1 MTDPDLADVRALA
14 RPLTGDADLDAL
26 LDRVGEARLVLLG
39 ASAYGTA
46 EFAAWRER
54 LTRRLVAEKGF
65 TFVAV
70 EQHEAATG
78 APASVAVHVLD
89 GDDRAMA
96 DALDRLLAAPGA
108 RGVVWA
114 HDAHVGDARAADAP
128 GGGVSLGQLA
138 RERHGDEGVVLVGT
152 AAHRGSAVAAVS
164 AQEAA
169 RGGEHPMAL
178 PPGRPGSAEELLH
191 SALGDAP
198 ALLVFPQPFDQP
210 RWLRTTVDHREVG
223 AVHDPDRE
231 RWSGYIPATLGDCY
245 DALLWVGTTTARS

>member
-26 LDRVGEARLVLLG
+26 LDRVGDARLVLLG

-46 EFAAWRER
+46 EFAAWRAR

-70 EQHEAATG
+70 EHHEAAAG
-78 APASVAVHVLD
+78 APAEVAVHVLD

-96 DALDRLLAAPGA
+96 DALDGLLAAPDA

-152 AAHRGSAVAAVS
+152 AAHRGGAVAGEPSHRAEHAVS
-164 AQEAA
+164 
-169 RGGEHPMAL
+169 L

-191 SALGDAP
+191 TALGDAP
-198 ALLVFPQPFDQP
+198 ALLVFPEPYEQP

-223 AVHDPDRE
+223 AVHDPQRE
-231 RWSGYIPATLGDCY
+231 RWSGYVPSTLGDCY
-245 DALLWVGTTTARS
+245 DALLWVGTTTARG